1 MNDQTKPQ
9 VHFSLGQKAAV
20 FAPAAAT
27 AIGLDVVLHA
37 PLPLAVAGVVG
48 AGFLASKSP
57 EFYEAL
63 RGHVPLPAMAQQKE
77 RKPGEWTFGDR
88 LLGKHL
94 NAPSQESVPAPH
106 EAEPERDEQ
115 PEAPYAEAQRTM
127 TAYELLAS
135 GTLGNDILLGYDKN
149 GNEIRRTWKQ
159 LKAILILGLQGGGKT
174 TTACWLMA
182 QALSQGA
189 RLAVIDKHAKSEEDS
204 MLQKIEPFMSFFDC
218 HPGEDPESSLQ
229 VVRHVKR
236 VFENRLDGAPCDYP
250 LLLVVDEFSA
260 IMAQASKDESRWQ
273 ECAKELAALIEELN
287 FEGRKHKVYAICIGQ
302 ATNATRTGGTE
313 IRDLFNTRIVHG
325 MRTKQAQMLSLN
337 EYAKDIRSL
346 DLGQVIVDMEGR
358 DEPFFAQVPYLSDK
372 DIKAIAGRIGTP
384 AMAHRLPDSG
394 NLEDLLASNNLSVED
409 LLKLINKLPDVDPT
423 DSRYTQPREQRAQHY
438 YQPQTPRPA
447 YERMPDLPTKTSA
460 QQREEAKLERAL
472 QLWNVGHASVRKL
485 EAASGWS
492 NGETRRIIQVLKEKG
507 LIYRDA

>member
-1 MNDQTKPQ
+1 MGKITK
-9 VHFSLGQKAAV
+9 LGYMVPTLAS
-20 FAPAAAT
+20 FAGYEL
-27 AIGLDVVLHA
+27 ISHSQLGLIVG
-37 PLPLAVAGVVG
+37 AVAGYGIYKLGPKEVNI
-48 AGFLASKSP
+48 S
-57 EFYEAL
+57 AL
-63 RGHVPLPAMAQQKE
+63 REKLMQVYPGDL
-77 RKPGEWTFGDR
+77 KPRGLFQTAEIEEDEVV
-88 LLGKHL
+88 
-94 NAPSQESVPAPH
+94 ESAPAPH
-106 EAEPERDEQ
+106 EAGLEEMQESEEART
-115 PEAPYAEAQRTM
+115 EAPRTM
-127 TAYELLAS
+127 SAYELLAS
-135 GTLGNDILLGYDKN
+135 GTLGSDILLGYDKN

-204 MLQKIEPFMSFFDC
+204 MLQKIEPFRSFFDC

-236 VFENRLDGAPCDYP
+236 VFEARLDGAPCDYP

-372 DIKAIAGRIGTP
+372 DIKAIAGRIQTP
-384 AMAHRLPDSG
+384 AMPRRLPDSG
-394 NLEDLLASNNLSVED
+394 NLENLLASNNLSVED
-409 LLKLINKLPDVDPT
+409 LLQVLIKSMPDVDPT
-423 DSRYTQPREQRAQHY
+423 DSRYTAPAQPVVHEQRARHY
-438 YQPQTPRPA
+438 YQPVQQTPWPVFERTPDVPPA
-447 YERMPDLPTKTSA
+447 QPV
-460 QQREEAKLERAL
+460 QQPQRHAKYQHALEV
-472 QLWNVGHASVRKL
+472 WNAGNQSVRTFARAMEMGESAAYKMLNDMDKL
-485 EAASGWS
+485 
-492 NGETRRIIQVLKEKG
+492 G
-507 LIYRDA
+507 LIQMKKKQ